1 MLEIYNTFTHQKEP
15 FVSIVPGNIS
25 LYVCGITV
33 YDFCHLGHA
42 RVFVAFDVIVRY
54 LRSTGW
60 KVHYVRNITDV
71 DDKIIQRAQQNNE
84 TIQVLTDRF
93 IKAMNEDAKAL
104 NVLPPDEE
112 PRATQHIDK
121 IIEMVQT
128 LIAKDYAYVAN
139 NGDVYFKVDH
149 YDSYGKLA
157 HKDLE
162 QLQSGARVEINEQKH
177 SALDFVL
184 WKKAKSGEPSW
195 PSPWGEGRPGW
206 HIECSAMSV
215 ASLGNPFDI
224 HGGGADL
231 AFPHH
236 ENERA
241 QSECATGKKFVNTW
255 MHVGFI
261 QINKEKMSKSLNNF
275 FTIRDI
281 LKEYDA
287 EVVRYFLLASHY
299 RSPVNFSKEQLEQ
312 AKNALERLYTALR
325 GISLP
330 TERVVTPA
338 AFYIQRFTDAMN
350 DDFNTPIA
358 LSVIFECAHAL
369 NSAREKGE
377 VDKQFELAATLKY
390 CGNILGVLE
399 RSPDE
404 FLQGDEQDISK
415 IKNLIADRENARS
428 SKEWARADEIRQ
440 MLTAMGIALEDKPEG
455 TIWRKI

>member
-1 MLEIYNTFTHQKEP
+1 
-15 FVSIVPGNIS
+15 
-25 LYVCGITV
+25 
-33 YDFCHLGHA
+33 
-42 RVFVAFDVIVRY
+42 
-54 LRSTGW
+54 
-60 KVHYVRNITDV
+60 
-71 DDKIIQRAQQNNE
+71 
-84 TIQVLTDRF
+84 
-93 IKAMNEDAKAL
+93 
-104 NVLPPDEE
+104 
-112 PRATQHIDK
+112 
-121 IIEMVQT
+121 
-128 LIAKDYAYVAN
+128 
-139 NGDVYFKVDH
+139 
-149 YDSYGKLA
+149 
-157 HKDLE
+157 
-162 QLQSGARVEINEQKH
+162 
-177 SALDFVL
+177 
-184 WKKAKSGEPSW
+184 
-195 PSPWGEGRPGW
+195 
-206 HIECSAMSV
+206 
-215 ASLGNPFDI
+215 
-224 HGGGADL
+224 
-231 AFPHH
+231 
-236 ENERA
+236 
-241 QSECATGKKFVNTW
+241 